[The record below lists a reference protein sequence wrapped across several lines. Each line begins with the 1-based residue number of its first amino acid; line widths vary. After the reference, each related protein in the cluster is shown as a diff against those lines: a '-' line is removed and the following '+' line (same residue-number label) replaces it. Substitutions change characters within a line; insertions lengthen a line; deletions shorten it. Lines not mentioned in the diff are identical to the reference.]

1 MKKIAIIGAESTGK
15 TTLCKQL
22 AEHFN
27 AKWEPELARTYVEQ
41 LDRPYLYEDV
51 VQIAQA
57 QIKQQEK
64 YKNETSKEFIFF
76 DTDLIITKIW
86 FQHKYNRLPEF
97 VEEQLQKRFF
107 DFYLL
112 CQPDIAWQYDPVRE
126 NSNNRQYLNNWY
138 KQEIKKLGTPFTEIR
153 GTGEERLN
161 NAIASITP
169 QLK

>member
-27 AKWEPELARTYVEQ
+27 AKWEPELARNYVEQ
-41 LDRPYLYEDV
+41 LDRPYRYEDV
-51 VQIAQA
+51 VQIAKA

-64 YKNETSKEFIFF
+64 YKNETSEEFVFF
-76 DTDLIITKIW
+76 DTDLIITKVW
-86 FQHKYNRLPEF
+86 LQHKYNRVPEF
-97 VEEQLQKRFF
+97 VEERLQKRFF

-126 NSNNRQYLNNWY
+126 NGNNRQYLHNWY
-138 KQEIKKLGTPFTEIR
+138 KQEIEKLGTPFAEI
-153 GTGEERLN
+153 GGVEEKRLN
-161 NAIASITP
+161 NTIKII
-169 QLK
+169 QVI